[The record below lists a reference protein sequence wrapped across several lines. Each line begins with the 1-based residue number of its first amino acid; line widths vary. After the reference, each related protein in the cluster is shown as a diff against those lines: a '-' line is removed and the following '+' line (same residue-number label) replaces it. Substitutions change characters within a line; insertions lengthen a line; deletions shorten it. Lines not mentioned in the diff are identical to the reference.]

1 MQRRKKV
8 LPSVGAAVVIAAI
21 FCGIAVCIDSGE
33 EKSSATEGYCAILP
47 DSIGLYVGNE
57 VTQMGYPIGTISS
70 ITPQADAVR
79 VGFSLKPGRSVPA
92 DVRAVTRS
100 KSVLADRSLELV
112 ATAQPSAAKLA
123 SANCIVIENAY
134 TPKSISEA
142 AGSAAEFLK
151 QLAPQGN
158 SQTIEEA
165 VDAMA
170 RSVQGVGPS
179 AATLVRTASTAAAD
193 SDKLIADVETIIV
206 SMAPLTTSVL
216 NQWSD
221 LESVVGK
228 LPDASVIA
236 TTKLWPGAS
245 NMVEGLIPLIEAIND
260 VQTRYGREL
269 WAAADVVAEGIH
281 IAATHV
287 PELQNGLNVL
297 PSLASVAT
305 LVSQP
310 GHGPALQAAP
320 PMIHLQVGDPAQV
333 CAVADQAVP
342 ASCHVAPN
350 DPASIVVRLDAV
362 LAIGGVR

>member
-1 MQRRKKV
+1 M
-8 LPSVGAAVVIAAI
+8 IAATV
-21 FCGIAVCIDSGE
+21 CGIAVYIKSDD
-33 EKSSATEGYCAILP
+33 EKSSATEGYCTMLP

-70 ITPQADAVR
+70 ITPQADAVK
-79 VGFSLKPGRSVPA
+79 VEFSLKQGRSVSA

-112 ATAQPSAAKLA
+112 APEQPSAAKLTP
-123 SANCIVIENAY
+123 ANCIKVENAY
-134 TPKSISEA
+134 TPKSISEV
-142 AGSAAEFLK
+142 AGSAADFLK

-165 VDAMA
+165 VDSMA

-179 AATLVRTASTAAAD
+179 AATLVRTASAAAAD
-193 SDKLIADVETIIV
+193 PDKLITDIGTIIV

-221 LESVVGK
+221 IESVVRK
-228 LPDASVIA
+228 LPDASVVA

-245 NMVEGLIPLIEAIND
+245 NMVEGLIPLIDAIND
-260 VQTRYGREL
+260 VQTKYGQEL
-269 WAAADVVAEGIH
+269 WAAADVVAEGIQ

-310 GHGPALQAAP
+310 GHGPAFQTAP
-320 PMIHLQVGDPAQV
+320 VMIQVKVGNPTQV
-333 CAVADQAVP
+333 CAAVNQAVS
-342 ASCHVAPN
+342 ATCHVAPN
-350 DPASIVVRLDAV
+350 DPAAIAVRLDAV